1 MPSNNERNCQINITG
16 IERNL
21 AKLTEHDNEGRIYIN
36 KETHTGNIS
45 SLRLKT
51 DNDIV
56 DGIYLITVYPGNGSH
71 AIVLQISNN
80 GKSFDVFEPNGKNW
94 VNNEEEKFYILEVLV
109 DNKIKR
115 LKTSLSPKD
124 GGLNNS
130 GICGIWSIIISI
142 LLNGIAK
149 EIFTDEDKKL
159 FYDFLNNDKDGAIE
173 FIQDIKTNFF
183 NKTQNFESVSEV
195 NKFLE
200 YIRYLLTQKF
210 DKQKIDKQKIDKQ
223 NININTSEISEPRRS
238 KRFKA
243 AEQFGGSSKLINKRS
258 NKTLNKSRNKLRNK
272 TRNKSRN
279 KKRSKTNKKR
289 N

>member
-1 MPSNNERNCQINITG
+1 MAANIERNCQINISG
-16 IERNL
+16 IEKNL
-21 AKLTEHDNEGRIYIN
+21 KTLTKDDNDGRIFLN
-36 KETHTGNIS
+36 KETHTGNTS
-45 SLRLKT
+45 RLRFKN
-51 DNDIV
+51 DNYVV
-56 DGIYLITVYPGNGSH
+56 DGIYLITVYPSNGSH